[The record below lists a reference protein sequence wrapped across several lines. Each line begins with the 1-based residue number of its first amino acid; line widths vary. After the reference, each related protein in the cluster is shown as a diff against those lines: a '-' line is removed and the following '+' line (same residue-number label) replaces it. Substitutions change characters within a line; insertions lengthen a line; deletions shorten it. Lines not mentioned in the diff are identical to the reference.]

1 MKTVSHPKK
10 ATKAAADAAKIA
22 VSGAAASMMRKH
34 HVTLGS
40 RDLYIIRR
48 AGDAEESRKLAAEI
62 IADAENRTTGIDSR
76 KLLKDMRNRRV

>member
-1 MKTVSHPKK
+1 MKTLSHPKK
-10 ATKAAADAAKIA
+10 ATKNATDAAKIA
-22 VSGAAASMMRKH
+22 ASSVPESLIRKH

-48 AGDAEESRKLAAEI
+48 AGNAEESRKLAGEI